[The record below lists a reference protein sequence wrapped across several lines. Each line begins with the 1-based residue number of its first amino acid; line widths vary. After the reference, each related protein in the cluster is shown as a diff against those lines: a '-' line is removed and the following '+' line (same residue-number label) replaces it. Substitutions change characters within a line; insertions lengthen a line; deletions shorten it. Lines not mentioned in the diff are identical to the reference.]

1 MEGAEVTT
9 RRKLSQIFEAEK
21 KAAKKAPEDKPEPAR
36 KPFLAKVKEIGKGLD
51 QAIQMAKG
59 AYDVELL
66 NSLVALEPTNEAEER
81 AFEPLLTKL
90 DQLSGEAEGL
100 HALCVKTKKKLTGFE

>member
-1 MEGAEVTT
+1 M
-9 RRKLSQIFEAEK
+9 RRTLSQLLEAEEESEE
-21 KAAKKAPEDKPEPAR
+21 PEDKPEPAR
-36 KPFLAKVKEIGKGLD
+36 EPFLAKVKEIGEGFD
-51 QAIQMAKG
+51 QAIKMAKV

-81 AFEPLLTKL
+81 ASEPLLTKL

-100 HALCVKTKKKLTGFE
+100 HALCVKTKKQLTGFE